1 MIDEI
6 MLETEEKMQR
16 AVNGLHNAFGTVRT
30 GRANAMVLD
39 RIKVDYYG
47 VPTPINQMAGVKT
60 PDAHMLVI
68 EPWDKGVLGAI
79 EHAIMESDLGVT
91 PNNDGSVIRLPF
103 PALTEDRRREL
114 VKQCK
119 EYAEEARVAIR
130 NARRDGN
137 SHVAKSVKEDNLPE
151 DEQRRAE
158 AEIQK
163 LTDKYV
169 AEVEAVFK
177 KKEAEVMEILKAAFA
192 CRRIRCS
199 ELRAPRCIVRS
210 WLAWARLAAACLRG
224 RAGGG
229 GAVPAFAQCIS
240 DLPATLVRNRVASSG
255 SYERFP
261 SASRRFPRRLAFPL
275 CKRLP
280 MNKTLDYIFPN
291 PPKGLDPAALDPQA
305 IPEHVAVI
313 MDGNGRWA
321 KKRALNRLK
330 GHKAGIEAVRE
341 TIRCASDLGVRYL
354 TIYSFSTE
362 NWKRPQEEVVG
373 LMDLFAKTMLAE
385 VDGLHKEN
393 VRVRTIGDLSALPAE
408 TREAFEEAWLK
419 TRGNTGMTLVVAVNY
434 GSRQE
439 ILHAAEACVRRALAT
454 AAEGGDLTAPLTEA
468 EFAQGLYTADIPDP
482 EVVIRTSG
490 EMRLSNY
497 LLWQVAYSEFV
508 STDVLWPDF
517 NRYEFLRCLLE
528 FQSRDRRFGAV
539 K

>member
-1 MIDEI
+1 
-6 MLETEEKMQR
+6 
-16 AVNGLHNAFGTVRT
+16 
-30 GRANAMVLD
+30 
-39 RIKVDYYG
+39 
-47 VPTPINQMAGVKT
+47 
-60 PDAHMLVI
+60 
-68 EPWDKGVLGAI
+68 
-79 EHAIMESDLGVT
+79 
-91 PNNDGSVIRLPF
+91 
-103 PALTEDRRREL
+103 
-114 VKQCK
+114 
-119 EYAEEARVAIR
+119 
-130 NARRDGN
+130 
-137 SHVAKSVKEDNLPE
+137 
-151 DEQRRAE
+151 
-158 AEIQK
+158 
-163 LTDKYV
+163 
-169 AEVEAVFK
+169 
-177 KKEAEVMEILKAAFA
+177 
-192 CRRIRCS
+192 
-199 ELRAPRCIVRS
+199 
-210 WLAWARLAAACLRG
+210 
-224 RAGGG
+224 
-229 GAVPAFAQCIS
+229 
-240 DLPATLVRNRVASSG
+240 
-255 SYERFP
+255 
-261 SASRRFPRRLAFPL
+261 
-275 CKRLP
+275 

-291 PPKGLDPAALDPQA
+291 PPKGLDPAALDPRA

-385 VDGLHKEN
+385 VDGLHEEN

-419 TRGNTGMTLVVAVNY
+419 TRDNTGMTLVVAVNY

-439 ILHAAEACVRRALAT
+439 ILHAAETCVRRALAT
-454 AAEGGDLTAPLTEA
+454 AAEGGDPTAPLTEA

-508 STDVLWPDF
+508 ATDVLWPDF

>member
-1 MIDEI
+1 
-6 MLETEEKMQR
+6 
-16 AVNGLHNAFGTVRT
+16 
-30 GRANAMVLD
+30 
-39 RIKVDYYG
+39 
-47 VPTPINQMAGVKT
+47 
-60 PDAHMLVI
+60 
-68 EPWDKGVLGAI
+68 
-79 EHAIMESDLGVT
+79 
-91 PNNDGSVIRLPF
+91 
-103 PALTEDRRREL
+103 
-114 VKQCK
+114 
-119 EYAEEARVAIR
+119 
-130 NARRDGN
+130 
-137 SHVAKSVKEDNLPE
+137 
-151 DEQRRAE
+151 
-158 AEIQK
+158 
-163 LTDKYV
+163 
-169 AEVEAVFK
+169 
-177 KKEAEVMEILKAAFA
+177 
-192 CRRIRCS
+192 
-199 ELRAPRCIVRS
+199 
-210 WLAWARLAAACLRG
+210 
-224 RAGGG
+224 
-229 GAVPAFAQCIS
+229 
-240 DLPATLVRNRVASSG
+240 
-255 SYERFP
+255 
-261 SASRRFPRRLAFPL
+261 
-275 CKRLP
+275 

-291 PPKGLDPAALDPQA
+291 PPKGLDPAALDPRA

-385 VDGLHKEN
+385 VDGLHEEN

-439 ILHAAEACVRRALAT
+439 ILHAAEACVRRVLAT
-454 AAEGGDLTAPLTEA
+454 AAKGGDPTAPLTEA
-468 EFAQGLYTADIPDP
+468 EFAEGLYTAGIPDP

-508 STDVLWPDF
+508 ATDVLWPDF
-517 NRYEFLRCLLE
+517 DRYEFLRCLLE